1 MVVYVVVFVSYPDD
15 FESSEEIKGI
25 FSNREQAIRQAE
37 LLGRNH
43 FVQEHA
49 VRDFAEEV

>member
-15 FESSEEIKGI
+15 LESSEDIKGI
-25 FSNREQAIRQAE
+25 FSDKEQAIRQAE

-43 FVQEHA
+43 FVQYHA
-49 VRDFAEEV
+49 VREFAEEV